1 MNWTDPWVPG
11 FVTGSIALVAAI
23 ATGIIT
29 SLFAARLAA
38 KNHARASAAPGAPT
52 VQQVW
57 ERQDRMERALGAA
70 LTLVGELV
78 EQHDNPGGLRLSPS
92 AIKILRETNYMPT
105 ELEDVLQE
113 NESNKNKE

>member
-11 FVTGSIALVAAI
+11 FVTGSLALVAAV

-29 SLFAARLAA
+29 SLFAARR
-38 KNHARASAAPGAPT
+38 ARQDHVRNSASPGAPT

-57 ERQDRMERALGAA
+57 ERQDRMERALGAS

-78 EQHDNPGGLRLSPS
+78 EQHDNPGSLRLSPS
-92 AIKILRETNYMPT
+92 AIKILRETGYMPT
-105 ELEDVLQE
+105 ELEDVLTEQD
-113 NESNKNKE
+113 STKEK